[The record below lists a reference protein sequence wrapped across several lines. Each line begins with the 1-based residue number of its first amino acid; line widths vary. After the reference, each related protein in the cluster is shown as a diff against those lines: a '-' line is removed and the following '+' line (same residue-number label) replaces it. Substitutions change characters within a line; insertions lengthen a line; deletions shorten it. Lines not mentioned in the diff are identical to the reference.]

1 MSIASCRSSRAKP
14 LASIRGHSSPSIIQ
28 HDQNGLELSTTRA
41 ADGGG
46 CRKRTEC
53 ADLSSSAAASNRQWL
68 THSGGYA
75 CATSARGGSGAS
87 RAQRTAGRRE
97 SSFASC
103 HAGGLWPSSEGPSD
117 LFRRGWLAVST
128 ALWGFNSVLSGFNSA
143 ARVIWAGSRGLR
155 LRCGDFRTAAGG
167 CHHACPVMGR
177 RGADAPSGPGLQ
189 LDSG

>member
-1 MSIASCRSSRAKP
+1 MQQRRLTQACIGRAEHSVQGQIAQPCPRSDFPPYRRLRVRNLGPWRQRSVT
-14 LASIRGHSSPSIIQ
+14 G
-28 HDQNGLELSTTRA
+28 T
-41 ADGGG
+41 AD
-46 CRKRTEC
+46 R
-53 ADLSSSAAASNRQWL
+53 
-68 THSGGYA
+68 
-75 CATSARGGSGAS
+75 
-87 RAQRTAGRRE
+87 GRRE

-103 HAGGLWPSSEGPSD
+103 HADGLWPSSEGLSH